1 MEDDHSNLETS
12 SDTDADLSPETE
24 HMEHGHSD
32 ADITGFL
39 IKLCQEADERYQ
51 QNAEHMRMNT

>member
-24 HMEHGHSD
+24 HNM
-32 ADITGFL
+32 AIQMPTL
-39 IKLCQEADERYQ
+39 
-51 QNAEHMRMNT
+51 